1 MEKLVSL
8 CKRRGI
14 VFPSSE
20 IYGGVGSFWDYGP
33 LGVEIKQNIKE
44 LWWEDI
50 VNLRDDVVGV
60 ETSIIMHPDVW
71 LASGHVGSF
80 YDSLVDCKVCKKRYR
95 LDHLS
100 SKKCPECG
108 GELTEARNFNLMF
121 ETHIGPVEKEAS
133 KAYLR
138 PETAQGI
145 FVDFSTILNCSR
157 QKIPFGI
164 AQVGKSFRNEVSPG
178 NFIFRSREFE
188 QMELEYF
195 VAPQTDEEWFKY
207 WLDKRFKWYVSLGI
221 KKEKL
226 RLRKHNQNEL
236 AHYAKEC
243 YDIEYEFPFGWQE
256 LEGIANR
263 STFDLE
269 VHIKRSGKDLSYFD
283 EKTKERFIPVVIETS
298 AGVDRTLLALLV
310 DAYNEEEVEG
320 EQRVILRFHP
330 RVAPIKA
337 GVFPLVRKGGLAEK
351 AQDVEKMLRPHF
363 ATFYDEVGSIGRR
376 YRRQDEV
383 GTPYGIT
390 IDFQTL
396 KDDTVTVRYRDSM
409 DQDRVKIPELRFFI
423 EKKIENGI
431 S

>member
-1 MEKLVSL
+1 
-8 CKRRGI
+8 
-14 VFPSSE
+14 
-20 IYGGVGSFWDYGP
+20 
-33 LGVEIKQNIKE
+33 
-44 LWWEDI
+44 
-50 VNLRDDVVGV
+50 
-60 ETSIIMHPDVW
+60 
-71 LASGHVGSF
+71 
-80 YDSLVDCKVCKKRYR
+80 
-95 LDHLS
+95 
-100 SKKCPECG
+100 
-108 GELTEARNFNLMF
+108 
-121 ETHIGPVEKEAS
+121 
-133 KAYLR
+133 
-138 PETAQGI
+138 
-145 FVDFSTILNCSR
+145 
-157 QKIPFGI
+157 
-164 AQVGKSFRNEVSPG
+164 
-178 NFIFRSREFE
+178 
-188 QMELEYF
+188 MELEYF